1 MLLASALRRLL
12 LFWLFCFVRYG
23 VEGILNRF
31 VGLSPF
37 GERFSLLVFSVQ
49 HMLSFSI
56 KS

>member
-49 HMLSFSI
+49 DMLSFSI